1 MDITIKDLRVRE
13 TYFSRIKKIATPFS
27 IHFWLLIFLLTLII
41 LVNVYITSNII
52 INILLVIISI
62 VILFF

>member
-1 MDITIKDLRVRE
+1 MDLTIRDFRIRE

-27 IHFWLLIFLLTLII
+27 IYFWLMLFLLALII
-41 LVNVYITSNII
+41 LVNKFVISNII
-52 INILLVIISI
+52 INVLLVIISI